1 MCARI
6 STQCGGQHRHWTLLQ
21 EEVNAK
27 QTRILRHWPRN
38 PLGPNYS
45 SSHFPH
51 PHTCSKGG
59 HTWSSPM
66 ERQEVLS
73 QRFHTNSQLGS
84 VTGLS
89 LGKGR
94 VRSSVSQKKCAP
106 VIQRR
111 QAMVGSRIRCC
122 HCLCCCCCCCSACSF
137 RASPPHNHRPASL
150 MSWSILLACSS
161 RTLLTTTTTTS
172 LLPVLVPLTSVRS
185 TEASSLT
192 IYRELNEV
200 VYVPGLLLLQ
210 VVLQTRSWGTRVL
223 QEERRSREATI
234 VMRRSS
240 THTATC

>member
-1 MCARI
+1 MCSNSYPILKSA
-6 STQCGGQHRHWTLLQ
+6 QTLDTAAGRGLCQ
-21 EEVNAK
+21 AK

-51 PHTCSKGG
+51 PHTCSRGG

-66 ERQEVLS
+66 ERHEVLS

-106 VIQRR
+106 ASKRR
-111 QAMVGSRIRCC
+111 PAMVESRIHRCR
-122 HCLCCCCCCCSACSF
+122 CLCCCCCCCSACST
-137 RASPPHNHRPASL
+137 RAPSLHNHCTASL
-150 MSWSILLACSS
+150 LNWSILLACSS
-161 RTLLTTTTTTS
+161 RTLLTTTTTTTS

-185 TEASSLT
+185 TRASSL
-192 IYRELNEV
+192 
-200 VYVPGLLLLQ
+200 
-210 VVLQTRSWGTRVL
+210 
-223 QEERRSREATI
+223 AT
-234 VMRRSS
+234 
-240 THTATC
+240 